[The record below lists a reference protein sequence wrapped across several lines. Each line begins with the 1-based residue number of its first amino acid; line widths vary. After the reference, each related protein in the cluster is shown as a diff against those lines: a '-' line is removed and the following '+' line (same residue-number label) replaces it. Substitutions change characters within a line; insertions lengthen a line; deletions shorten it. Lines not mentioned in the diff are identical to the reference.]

1 MTLVYLIIV
10 NNCCILGPPEKPMNV
25 AVLEK
30 TENSITVAW
39 KAGLNGGF
47 EQHFKVFYR
56 QKDQMNYQES
66 LNNITSPKTGR
77 SVNYTIDGLQPKKE
91 YEINIVAINKFSG
104 GSQSQ
109 AAMVTVTTESKI

>member
-1 MTLVYLIIV
+1 
-10 NNCCILGPPEKPMNV
+10 MNI
-25 AVLEK
+25 AVLAK
-30 TENSITVAW
+30 SENNITLAW

-56 QKDQMNYQES
+56 QRGQITYQES

-91 YEINIVAINKFSG
+91 YEINIVVINSAEVLNLKLLW
-104 GSQSQ
+104 
-109 AAMVTVTTESKI
+109 